1 MVRINPG
8 ARSRTVTAGL
18 VLAIAL
24 VTGGW
29 LVERGTRS
37 GAVPTVAEAARL
49 FDAVFSHVAN
59 NYVDSLGEP
68 AMYRMAVEGML
79 YELEDPYTRL
89 LGPDKLGSLNETTSG
104 NYAGIGVQADVRDGW
119 IVVIAP
125 SPGSP
130 AERAGIQPGDRI
142 VEIDGKS
149 THGWTLE
156 DAARAFRGKAGTSIS
171 LQLERPGMA
180 NAVPLTLSRK
190 PLHRSAVRRVAMLP
204 NAVGYIDLKAF
215 SDSSDRELV
224 GSVTA
229 LMARGAKSLIID
241 LRSNPGGLL
250 EQGAAVA
257 DLFLEPGQKIVS
269 LRGRIPEANRDFTDS
284 TKQKW
289 PGLPLTVLVDEKSA
303 SAAEIVAGALQ
314 DHDRAV
320 IIGESTYGKGSAQ
333 SVIPL
338 GEIGGLKIT
347 TAKWYTPSGRSIS
360 RQLDRDQDAAP
371 PDPSRERTRYRTSSG
386 RIVYDGGGI
395 TPDLVASDSAFSQQV
410 REFQTILGRR
420 VVQFRDALTDYARE
434 LKGTRGVASQQFEV
448 TPEMLDQVWERMTR
462 RGVVMDRSI
471 YDQYSAVAGQLLA
484 YDVARYAFG
493 PEAEFRRR
501 VAHDYA
507 IKTAL
512 ELATGTTT
520 QQALLQKALARQQT
534 QESRATGRE

>member
-18 VLAIAL
+18 VLAISL

-37 GAVPTVAEAARL
+37 GAAPTVAEAARL
-49 FDAVFSHVAN
+49 FDAVFSHVAR
-59 NYVDSLGEP
+59 NYVDSLSEP

-79 YELEDPYTRL
+79 YELEDPYTSL
-89 LGPDKLGSLNETTSG
+89 LAPDKLGRLNETTSG
-104 NYAGIGVQADVRDGW
+104 NYAGIGIQADVRDGW

-125 SPGSP
+125 TPGSP

-142 VEIDGKS
+142 VEINGKS
-149 THGWTLE
+149 TQGWTLE
-156 DAARAFRGKAGTSIS
+156 DAARSFRGKAGTSIS
-171 LQLERPGMA
+171 LRVERPGMA

-190 PLHRSAVRRVAMLP
+190 PLHRSAVRRVAMMP
-204 NAVGYIDLKAF
+204 NGVGYIDLKAF
-215 SDSSDRELV
+215 SDSSDRELAR
-224 GSVTA
+224 SVSA
-229 LMARGAKSLIID
+229 LIARGAKSLILD

-257 DLFLEPGQKIVS
+257 DLFLDPGQKIVS
-269 LRGRIPEANRDFTDS
+269 LRGRIPEANRDFADS
-284 TKQKW
+284 TAQRW
-289 PGLPLTVLVDEKSA
+289 PRLPLTVIVDEKSA

-320 IIGESTYGKGSAQ
+320 IVGESTYGKGSAQ

-338 GEIGGLKIT
+338 GEAGGLKIT

-360 RQLDRDQDAAP
+360 RQLDRDEDEIA

-386 RIVYDGGGI
+386 RIVFDGGGI
-395 TPDLVASDSAFSQQV
+395 TPDLVASDSVFSQEV
-410 REFQTILGRR
+410 RDFQTILGRR
-420 VVQFRDALTDYARE
+420 VVQFRDALTDFALS

-448 TPEMLDQVWERMTR
+448 TPEMLDQVWDRMTR

-471 YDQYSAVAGQLLA
+471 YDQYSAVVSQLLA
-484 YDVARYAFG
+484 YDIARYVFG
-493 PEAEFRRR
+493 PEAEFKR
-501 VAHDYA
+501 VAEETRVGC
-507 IKTAL
+507 IVSR
-512 ELATGTTT
+512 
-520 QQALLQKALARQQT
+520 ALAAVPT
-534 QESRATGRE
+534 QLDAQLSTA